1 MGNEKNNTEGISQ
14 AELRKHQLICVKALE
29 IFDRICQENNIPY
42 YLTCGTALGA
52 VRHQGFIPWDD
63 DIDVA
68 ILNSD
73 RDALEKALIE
83 GLGDDFELISERTCE
98 RFPRL
103 HGKILYKKR
112 NCLDMFQVARISEN
126 DLIASL
132 QWNLNKIY
140 LKVYYKKIGYDF
152 GKENPV
158 VGCIA
163 KMLSM
168 ILSRKMI
175 LNLIEKNYC
184 LCKKSNR
191 WVSFN
196 GVYPLKKEMLKPEN
210 LEDTEYAMFEGKEY
224 RVIGHVKDFL
234 RMQYG
239 DYMKL
244 PPEEKRV
251 CTHLELFEDL

>member
-1 MGNEKNNTEGISQ
+1 MESETKTTQCLSQ
-14 AELRKHQLICVKALE
+14 AELRQHQLICVKALE

-73 RDALEKALIE
+73 RDALEKALTE

-175 LNLIEKNYC
+175 LNLIEKNYS

-224 RVIGHVKDFL
+224 RVIGHVKEFL

-244 PPEEKRV
+244 PPKEKRY